1 MENEFLRRKELLV
14 DVTMETLLVVMG
26 VLKPA
31 MLKKI
36 SNVLVVTKPQ
46 EITAI
51 ILNRLRLR
59 LRK

>member
-1 MENEFLRRKELLV
+1 MENEFQKQELLV
-14 DVTMETLLVVMG
+14 GVMMETLLVVMG

-31 MLKKI
+31 KLKKI
-36 SNVLVVTKPQ
+36 SNALEVTKPQ